1 MKVRIRINE
10 NKKSRKVLKE
20 NQFWET
26 VVAKVSGLFGTKGYE
41 ETIQAV
47 VKFKNQM
54 LKMYPPYV
62 NQLEGAKLG
71 LKDVLLDIA
80 GLAGD
85 SNLYALRKATPEER
99 EKFKGQ
105 LITKII
111 KQHKASHSD
120 DGTAPKHDLP
130 TDDPYAETGEFDRAA
145 LEKTKNLRERD
156 PRSLS

>member
-1 MKVRIRINE
+1 MKVRIRINK
-10 NKKSRKVLKE
+10 NKKLRKVLKE

-26 VVAKVSGLFGTKGYE
+26 IVDKVSGLFGTEGYE

-47 VKFKNQM
+47 IKFKNQM
-54 LKMYPPYV
+54 LKMYPPYI

-71 LKDVLLDIA
+71 LKDVLLNIA

-85 SNLYALRKATPEER
+85 RNLYALKKATPEER

-111 KQHKASHSD
+111 KRHKAVHSND
-120 DGTAPKHDLP
+120 STEPKYDLP
-130 TDDPYAETGEFDRAA
+130 TDDPYAETGEFDQAS
-145 LEKTKNLRERD
+145 LEKTKNLRR
-156 PRSLS
+156 